1 MWHIPGPLA
10 APPVCTVCGEELTG
24 DIDDDPQAPGGPVCG
39 DCWRARADDELMWA
53 LDASDPD
60 HDLW

>member
-1 MWHIPGPLA
+1 MWHIPDPLA
-10 APPVCTVCGEELTG
+10 APPVCTVCGDELTS

-39 DCWRARADDELMWA
+39 DCWRARADDELMWS

>member
-1 MWHIPGPLA
+1 MWRVADPLTTR
-10 APPVCTVCGEELTG
+10 PVCTVCGDELTG
-24 DIDDDPQAPGGPVCG
+24 DVDDDPLDPGGPVCG

-60 HDLW
+60 DDLW